1 MTRDEI
7 KAIRPLIEQ
16 LPDFYQNSPEV
27 VDLQNAFTKQIN
39 SAWMQREEFLNQLN
53 VQTAT
58 WSLPIWEYLYGIEA
72 DTTRSLEFRRAC
84 ILSKLRGNGTATLEM
99 MKNVAK
105 SFCNSDVEII
115 EYNDFIAFKTL
126 FWNGNRKLQ
135 AGGDLQCQHLNGH
148 PLLQMR
154 EKTYCLIFL
163 SIIL

>member
-58 WSLPIWEYLYGIEA
+58 WSLPIWEYL
-72 DTTRSLEFRRAC
+72 
-84 ILSKLRGNGTATLEM
+84 
-99 MKNVAK
+99 
-105 SFCNSDVEII
+105 
-115 EYNDFIAFKTL
+115 
-126 FWNGNRKLQ
+126 WN
-135 AGGDLQCQHLNGH
+135 
-148 PLLQMR
+148 
-154 EKTYCLIFL
+154 
-163 SIIL
+163 